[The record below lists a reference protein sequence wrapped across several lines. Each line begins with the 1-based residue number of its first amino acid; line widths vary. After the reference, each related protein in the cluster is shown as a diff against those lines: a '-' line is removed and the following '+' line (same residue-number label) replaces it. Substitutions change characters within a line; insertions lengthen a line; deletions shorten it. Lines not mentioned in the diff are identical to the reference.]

1 MDEQNMGQNARES
14 ARLTSDKLIIQ
25 SFNQPAGGAS
35 QPSPAQPAQA
45 AQAEQSSQLF
55 CS

>member
-1 MDEQNMGQNARES
+1 MDKQKMGQNARES

-25 SFNQPAGGAS
+25 SFNQPAGGAR
-35 QPSPAQPAQA
+35 PAQP

>member
-1 MDEQNMGQNARES
+1 MDKQEMGQNARES

-25 SFNQPAGGAS
+25 SFNQPAGGARLAR
-35 QPSPAQPAQA
+35 PAQP